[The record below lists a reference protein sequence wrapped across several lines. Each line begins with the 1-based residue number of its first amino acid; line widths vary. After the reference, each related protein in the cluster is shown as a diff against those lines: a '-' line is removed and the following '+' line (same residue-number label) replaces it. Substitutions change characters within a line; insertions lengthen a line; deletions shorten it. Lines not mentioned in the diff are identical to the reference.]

1 MDIKTRQE
9 NKIIHFSG
17 TIVGSDNGD
26 QGQTDPVEQPDQD
39 PHSQRHQNKARDKIC
54 QLFRY
59 SYWFRQWD
67 PGQTDPVE
75 QSDQDPTLMDIK
87 TKQENKNHQLF
98 RYHCWF

>member
-39 PHSQRHQNKARDKIC
+39 PHSQRHQNKAREQDMSPFQI
-54 QLFRY
+54 QLL
-59 SYWFRQWD
+59 
-67 PGQTDPVE
+67 V
-75 QSDQDPTLMDIK
+75 PTMGSRPD
-87 TKQENKNHQLF
+87 
-98 RYHCWF
+98 